1 MIYSASR
8 RTDLPAF
15 FPDRLADRVRR
26 SRRLDAIVFWT
37 RDPANL
43 VRHPGL
49 RAAVVRYPAIVQLT
63 VTGLAG
69 TAWEPHAPRF
79 ETFLEPLR
87 ELAGLLPRGAIL
99 WRFDPVL
106 AVDDVLARFDAVR
119 QALAAAMGPVEE
131 TAVSFPAPYGKAVR
145 RVRDAGLPWPN
156 PSPDERLALIR
167 GMVERLGGAE
177 RTRVWLC
184 CQPEEL
190 RLPGTAPARCIDGGR
205 FDRLYGTRLG
215 DLPPDGGQRA
225 GCGYARSTDIG
236 SYDLPCRHGC
246 VYCYAQREEKA

>member
-15 FPDRLADRVRR
+15 FPDLAADRVHR
-26 SRRLDAIVFWT
+26 SRRLEAIVFWT

-49 RAAVVRYPAIVQLT
+49 RDAVVRYPTIVQLT

-69 TAWEPHAPRF
+69 TVWEPRAPRL

-87 ELAGLLPRGAIL
+87 ELADLLPHGAIL

-106 AVDDVLARFDAVR
+106 VIDDVFARFDTVR
-119 QALAAAMGPVEE
+119 QALAAAIGPVEE
-131 TAVSFPAPYGKAVR
+131 TVVSFPAPYGQAVR

-156 PSPDERLALIR
+156 PSMDERRAIVGGL
-167 GMVERLGGAE
+167 VERLGGAE
-177 RTRVWLC
+177 QTRVWLC

-190 RLPGTAPARCIDGGR
+190 RVPGTAPARCVDGRR

-215 DLPPDGGQRA
+215 SLPPDGGQRM
-225 GCGYARSTDIG
+225 GCGCVRSTDIG
-236 SYDLPCRHGC
+236 SYELPCRHGC
-246 VYCYAQREEKA
+246 LYCYACRGESA

>member
-15 FPDRLADRVRR
+15 FPDLTADRIGR

-37 RDPANL
+37 RDPTNL
-43 VRHPGL
+43 IRHPGL
-49 RAAVVRYPAIVQLT
+49 RDAVARYPSIVQLT

-69 TAWEPHAPRF
+69 TTWEPRVPPP

-87 ELAGLLPRGAIL
+87 ELADLLPRGAIL

-106 AVDDVLARFDAVR
+106 AVDDIFTRFDAVR
-119 QALAAAMGPVEE
+119 QALAAAIGPVEE
-131 TAVSFPAPYGKAVR
+131 TVVSFPTPYGKAVKCAR
-145 RVRDAGLPWPN
+145 AAGHPWPN
-156 PSPDERLALIR
+156 PPMDERRAIIR
-167 GMVERLGGAE
+167 EMVERLGGAD

-190 RLPGTAPARCIDGGR
+190 RLPGTASARCVDGGR

-215 DLPPDGGQRA
+215 NLPPDDGQRV
-225 GCGYARSTDIG
+225 GCGCVRSTDIG
-236 SYDLPCRHGC
+236 SYELLCRHGC
-246 VYCYAQREEKA
+246 VYCYAQRRESG